1 MLGHVHLFL
10 KKWANPGL
18 FFVYVRSLQK
28 NAIFKANQCEK
39 INQMSIQFT
48 APGFEPT
55 TEHDHLCSATFS
67 IDFRSFFVQARSTS
81 VCVSFRFVLYF
92 QKWPNECV
100 EILCVV
106 QCATSAD

>member
-67 IDFRSFFVQARSTS
+67 IDFRSFSCKPVPQVS
-81 VCVSFRFVLYF
+81 VCRFVSF
-92 QKWPNECV
+92 C
-100 EILCVV
+100 
-106 QCATSAD
+106 TSKNGRMNA